1 MIYHVCPGIVL
12 ATVCGENLLIAT
24 REARGKT
31 PNVKILNQTGAYF
44 WKCFEQ
50 QRELSEII
58 AQASEHYNISVE
70 DVEFAIKNFVSALEK
85 DGYLIPDGE
94 NV

>member
-1 MIYHVCPGIVL
+1 MTYHVCPGIVL

-31 PNVKILNQTGAYF
+31 ANVKILNQTGAYF

-50 QRELSEII
+50 HRELNEII
-58 AQASEHYNISVE
+58 AQASADYHISVE
-70 DVEFAIKNFVSALEK
+70 QVESAIEGFVSTLEK

-94 NV
+94 KA